1 MKASCIIPFHNE
13 KDCVLNVIT
22 AVKKCKYIS
31 EIICVDDGST
41 DGSSKKVK
49 ETFKNVALI
58 KLSKNIGKTGAILAG
73 ARAAKNPYLV
83 LMDADLNNIDFKK
96 IDKGIEAFRLD
107 GKIKMIIFKMNN
119 FMILSKLLRHNILLS
134 GNVIINKADLIKAVN
149 LFKPTGYQLET
160 AVNQYMMDKN
170 YKVVNIPFDAKGLSP
185 ISKNGL
191 FWVIKR
197 DLKMYPSLIRLV
209 GIKNFVKQ
217 SFNFARNE
225 LN

>member
-1 MKASCIIPFHNE
+1 MNASCIIPMHNE
-13 KDCVLNVIT
+13 KNRVINVIT

-49 ETFKNVALI
+49 KTFKNVALI
-58 KLSKNIGKTGAILAG
+58 KLSKNIGKSGAILAG
-73 ARAAKNPYLV
+73 ARVAKNPYLL

-107 GKIKMIIFKMNN
+107 EKIKMVIFKMNN
-119 FMILSKLLRHNILLS
+119 FMIISKLLRHNILLS
-134 GNVIINKADLIKAVN
+134 GNVIIYKADLIRAIN
-149 LFKPTGYQLET
+149 IFKPKGYELET
-160 AVNQYMMDKN
+160 AVNQYMMVKN
-170 YKVVNIPFDAKGLSP
+170 HKVVNIPFDAKSLSP

-209 GIKNFVKQ
+209 GIKNFIKQ
-217 SFNFARNE
+217 SFYFARKE
-225 LN
+225 LS